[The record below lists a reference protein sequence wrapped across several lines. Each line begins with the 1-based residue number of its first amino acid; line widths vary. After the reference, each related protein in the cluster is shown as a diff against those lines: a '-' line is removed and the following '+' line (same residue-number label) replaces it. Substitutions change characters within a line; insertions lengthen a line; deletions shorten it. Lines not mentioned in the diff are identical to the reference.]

1 MLKRFW
7 QKLSNGDKL
16 FAIFWLVLLLWG
28 TLLFLSV
35 VSGSFGSSK
44 RAEMISDLNQ
54 NPMIQN
60 QVQLLRQRGVP
71 KSAIDSQL
79 AQMTDGKLGLI
90 VAQRSR
96 AVLWGSVAL
105 VIVGAAILLLR
116 SGSGIG
122 KEKRAFVLGVI
133 IAVLIIQGL
142 YTATRYIIPD
152 YRDLS
157 CPDGIKKLAKLDKL
171 YRVHA
176 VNKAFFN
183 PWISEYFPLYEIPTI
198 DVPADSRPSVWR
210 KAFFYG
216 DDLKIAKRL
225 LYANVRYVLGGAEEL
240 GYLKSLGVQFD
251 PIGNFSYKGQRQTI
265 GELKKTLPRFY
276 APQSAVLIPKI
287 EDALAVMNKK
297 ETDPLAV
304 CLLQSGEPLEKGEGT
319 NTLTLVNFTPEKVEL
334 QTSFDFPG
342 YAVLACEPLD
352 GWKAEIDGAK
362 ADVVRCNLMQQAV
375 AVPKGSHKVTF
386 IFSKRDLS
394 SIICDYSHIVFLPLF
409 SILTLALFLLPKKN
423 AE

>member
-7 QKLSNGDKL
+7 QNLGNGDKL
-16 FAIFWLVLLLWG
+16 FTIFWLILLLWG
-28 TLLFLSV
+28 TLIFLSV
-35 VSGSFGSSK
+35 VSGSFSSNK

-54 NPMIQN
+54 NPMIQS
-60 QVQLLRQRGVP
+60 QVQMLRQRGVP
-71 KSAIDSQL
+71 KSAIDNQL

-105 VIVGAAILLLR
+105 IVVGAAILLLR
-116 SGSGIG
+116 SGANIG
-122 KEKRAFVLGVI
+122 KEKRAFVLGAI

-157 CPDGIKKLAKLDKL
+157 CPDGVKKLAKLDKL

-176 VNKAFFN
+176 INKAFYN
-183 PWISEYFPLYEIPTI
+183 PWISEYFPLYDIPTI

-240 GYLKSLGVQFD
+240 AYLKGEGVSYK
-251 PIGNFSYKGQRQTI
+251 PVGNFSFQGQRQTI
-265 GELKKTLPRFY
+265 GELEKTLPRFY
-276 APQSAVLIPKI
+276 APQSAVLISKI
-287 EDALAVMNKK
+287 EDALAVMNKA
-297 ETDPLAV
+297 ETDPVAV
-304 CLLQSGEPLEKGEGT
+304 CLIQSGEPTEKGDGT
-319 NTLTLVNFTPEKVEL
+319 NTVSLVNFTPEKVEL
-334 QTSFDFPG
+334 QANFDFPG
-342 YAVLACEPLD
+342 YAVLACEPLE
-352 GWKAEIDGAK
+352 GWKAEVDGVK
-362 ADVVRCNLMQQAV
+362 TDVVRCNLMQQAV
-375 AVPKGSHKVTF
+375 PVPKGSHKVTF

-394 SIICDYSHIVFLPLF
+394 SIICDYSHIIFLPLF
-409 SILTLALFLLPKKN
+409 SILTLALCFLPKKN

>member
-7 QKLSNGDKL
+7 QKLSGADKL
-16 FAIFWLVLLLWG
+16 FACFWLVLLLWG

-35 VSGSFGSSK
+35 LSGSFGSSK

-54 NPMIQN
+54 NPMIASQIN
-60 QVQLLRQRGVP
+60 LLRQRGVP
-71 KSAIDSQL
+71 KNAIESQL

-90 VAQRSR
+90 TAQRSR
-96 AVLWGSVAL
+96 SLLWGGAAL
-105 VIVGAAILLLR
+105 IIVGAAILLLR
-116 SGSGIG
+116 SGNQIG
-122 KEKRAFVLGVI
+122 KEKRAFLLGTIV
-133 IAVLIIQGL
+133 AVLIIQGL

-157 CPDGIKKLAKLDKL
+157 CPDGVRKLAKLDKL

-176 VNKAFFN
+176 VNKSFYN
-183 PWISEYFPLYEIPTI
+183 PWISEYFPLYDIPTI

-210 KAFFYG
+210 KAFFWG
-216 DDLKIAKRL
+216 DDLKVEKRL

-240 GYLKSLGVQFD
+240 AYLKSLGVQYE
-251 PIGNFSYKGQRQTI
+251 PIGTFSYQGQRQTI

-276 APQSAVLIPKI
+276 APQSAVLTPKI
-287 EDALAVMNKK
+287 EDALQVMNRK

-304 CLLQSGEPLEKGEGT
+304 CLIHSGEPLERGEGT
-319 NTLTLVNFTPEKVEL
+319 NTLALVNFTPEKVEL
-334 QTSFDFPG
+334 ETSFDFPG
-342 YAVLACEPLD
+342 YAVLVCEPLE
-352 GWKAEIDGAK
+352 GWKAEVDGAE
-362 ADVVRCNLMQQAV
+362 AGVVRCNLMQQAV

-394 SIICDYSHIVFLPLF
+394 SVICDYSHIIILPLM
-409 SILTLALFLLPKKN
+409 SLLTLALFLLPKKN

>member
-7 QKLSNGDKL
+7 QNLGNGDKL

-28 TLLFLSV
+28 TLIFLSV
-35 VSGSFGSSK
+35 VSGSFGTSK

-54 NPMIQN
+54 NPMIQS
-60 QVQLLRQRGVP
+60 QVQMLRQRGVP
-71 KSAIDSQL
+71 KSAIDNQL
-79 AQMTDGKLGLI
+79 TQMTDGKLGLI
-90 VAQRSR
+90 VAQRSKT
-96 AVLWGSVAL
+96 VLWGSVAL
-105 VIVGAAILLLR
+105 IIVGAAILLLR
-116 SGSGIG
+116 SGANIG
-122 KEKRAFVLGVI
+122 KEKRAFVLGAI

-157 CPDGIKKLAKLDKL
+157 CPDGIKKIAKLDKL

-176 VNKAFFN
+176 INKAFYN
-183 PWISEYFPLYEIPTI
+183 PWISEYFPLYDIPTI

-216 DDLKIAKRL
+216 DDLKVAKRL

-240 GYLKSLGVQFD
+240 GYLKSLGVEYEPVD
-251 PIGNFSYKGQRQTI
+251 NFSFQGQRQTI
-265 GELKKTLPRFY
+265 GELKKTLPRFF
-276 APQSAVLIPKI
+276 APQSAILVPKI
-287 EDALAVMNKK
+287 EDALAIMNKK
-297 ETDPLAV
+297 ETDPVAV
-304 CLLQSGEPLEKGEGT
+304 CLLQSGEPLEKGDGT
-319 NTLTLVNFTPEKVEL
+319 NTLSIVNFTPEKVEL

-342 YAVLACEPLD
+342 YAVLACEPLE
-352 GWKAEIDGAK
+352 GWKAEVDGVK
-362 ADVVRCNLMQQAV
+362 TDVARCNLMQQAV
-375 AVPKGSHKVTF
+375 PVPQGQHKVTF

-394 SIICDYSHIVFLPLF
+394 SIICDYSHIIFLPLF
-409 SILTLALFLLPKKN
+409 SILTLALCFLPKKN

>member
-7 QKLSNGDKL
+7 QNLGNGDKL

-28 TLLFLSV
+28 TLIFLSV
-35 VSGSFGSSK
+35 ISGSFGASK

-54 NPMIQN
+54 NPMIQS
-60 QVQLLRQRGVP
+60 QVQMLRQRGVP
-71 KSAIDSQL
+71 KSAIDNQL

-90 VAQRSR
+90 VAQRSKT
-96 AVLWGSVAL
+96 VLWGSVAL
-105 VIVGAAILLLR
+105 ILVGAAILLLR
-116 SGSGIG
+116 SGANIG
-122 KEKRAFVLGVI
+122 KEKRAFVLGAI

-157 CPDGIKKLAKLDKL
+157 CPDGVKKLAKLDKL

-176 VNKAFFN
+176 INKAFYN
-183 PWISEYFPLYEIPTI
+183 PWISEYFPLYDIPTI

-216 DDLKIAKRL
+216 DDLKAEKRL

-240 GYLKSLGVQFD
+240 SYLKSLGVEFE
-251 PIGNFSYKGQRQTI
+251 PAGNFSYQGQRQTI

-276 APQSAVLIPKI
+276 APQSAILVPKI
-287 EDALAVMNKK
+287 EDALAIMNKK
-297 ETDPLAV
+297 ETDPVAV
-304 CLLQSGEPLEKGEGT
+304 CLLQAGEPTEKGNGT
-319 NTLTLVNFTPEKVEL
+319 NTVSLVNFTPEKVEL
-334 QTSFDFPG
+334 QANFDFPG
-342 YAVLACEPLD
+342 YAVLACEPLE
-352 GWKAEIDGAK
+352 GWHAEIDGVK
-362 ADVVRCNLMQQAV
+362 TDVVRCNLMQQAV
-375 AVPKGSHKVTF
+375 PIPKGSHKVTF

-394 SIICDYSHIVFLPLF
+394 SIICDYSHIIFLPLF
-409 SILTLALFLLPKKN
+409 SILTLALCFLPKKN